1 ACSSLNRLLPGKVA
15 FPGSAQYVSDNEH
28 WASSSTQPSTCTVEP
43 STPQDVATIFTVV
56 NQTRSEWAVK
66 SGGHAFN
73 PGFSSTPGV
82 MVSLTRF
89 NAINYNASS
98 SSVEVGGG
106 NIWDDVYAK
115 LDPFGVTV
123 VGGRVPGV
131 GVGGFTLGGGYS
143 WKTQKFGLACDNVL
157 AFNLVTPTSQILTG
171 GGNNF
176 GIVTS
181 FVLKTRPQGQVWVN
195 AFVNFDATNND
206 PNAYFLVIYIVQGG
220 NISTDAILLYDAP
233 QPPNGTFDVV
243 LNTPGF
249 TSKNIGTRSFPDFVQ
264 N

>member
-1 ACSSLNRLLPGKVA
+1 LTSLLSSIELVHGAAAPGNSAACSSLNRLLPGKVA
-15 FPGSAQYVSDNEH
+15 FPGSAQYASDNEH
-28 WASSSTQPSTCTVEP
+28 WASSSSQPSACTVEP
-43 STPQDVATIFTVV
+43 STPKDVATIVSFDQLLVIIV

-82 MVSLTRF
+82 MVSLARF

-157 AFNLVTPTSQILTG
+157 AFNLVTPTSQILTVTAQSHPDLFFGLKG

-181 FVLKTRPQGQVWVN
+181 FVLKTRPQGQVW
-195 AFVNFDATNND
+195 
-206 PNAYFLVIYIVQGG
+206 
-220 NISTDAILLYDAP
+220 
-233 QPPNGTFDVV
+233 
-243 LNTPGF
+243 
-249 TSKNIGTRSFPDFVQ
+249 
-264 N
+264 